1 MCQTFAPYG
10 TLINDPKISKTGG
23 KWVWS
28 TVPGQTAKE
37 QGRTWVDGHFLA
49 VPKYTPNK
57 DWALAFIQL
66 ATSKDWMRRSMVRG
80 NAPPR
85 GSVLRDPEMVSLI
98 GWPPTAAAAIETG
111 FPTPAQPVW
120 STLQLSLRTALSA
133 AILGQ
138 KTPKQALDDV
148 AVDWQRGLRRAGIKQ
163 G

>member
-1 MCQTFAPYG
+1 
-10 TLINDPKISKTGG
+10 
-23 KWVWS
+23 
-28 TVPGQTAKE
+28 VPGQTAKD
-37 QGRTWVDGHFLA
+37 QGRTWIDGHFMA
-49 VPKYTPNK
+49 IPKYTSNK
-57 DWALAFIQL
+57 DWALAFIQM
-66 ATSKDWMRRSMVRG
+66 ACSKDWMKRSMVRG

-85 GSVLRDPEMVSLI
+85 GSVLRDPEMVSSI

-120 STLQLSLRTALSA
+120 STLQLSLRTGLSQ

-148 AVDWQRGLRRAGIKQ
+148 AVDWQRGLRRAGMGK

>member
-120 STLQLSLRTALSA
+120 STLQLTLRTALSA

-148 AVDWQRGLRRAGIKQ
+148 ALDWQRGLRRAGIKQ